1 MSHQAVTKFTSEQF
15 VSEFDLAREQIEKK
29 YSAMLESM
37 EVLEQE
43 TVDGPIPDD
52 EYKKSFTCHTHGE
65 QVAIY
70 TPIFDSPRQMINAAM
85 NKQKPQKHKIK
96 FLCSHCAKEVE
107 AAKAAELA
115 AVNKSEYA
123 DRKSK
128 HDLVM
133 IEKSGVSKRNENAS
147 LLSISPCNDKQAQ
160 AIDVAKAIMEKVS
173 AGEVAPNLILCG
185 GVGTG
190 KTLIGSALV
199 CDLIRA
205 GRVAIMSTVMTVIR
219 DYRATWKNDCDY
231 SEAQYIKKMTKADLL
246 VIDEVGVQYGSD
258 SEKLFLFDV
267 IDGRYQNQLPTI
279 LLSNLNVEGIR
290 ECIGA
295 RCLDRLREDGG
306 KAIGFDG
313 PSLRGK

>member
-1 MSHQAVTKFTSEQF
+1 MSHQELTKFASEQF
-15 VSEFDLAREQIEKK
+15 ASEFDLARDQIEKK
-29 YSAMLESM
+29 YSSMLESM
-37 EVLEQE
+37 EIFEQE
-43 TVDGPIPDD
+43 TVDGSIPDD
-52 EYKKSFTCHTHGE
+52 ESKKVFTCHVHGE

-70 TPIFDSPRQMINAAM
+70 TPVFDNPREMMKAVM
-85 NKQKPQKHKIK
+85 NKQKPQKYKIK
-96 FLCSHCAKEVE
+96 FLCQHCAEQL
-107 AAKAAELA
+107 ELA
-115 AVNKSEYA
+115 KSSELSEVRKSEYA

-128 HDLVM
+128 HDLAM
-133 IEKSGVSKRNENAS
+133 IEKSGVSKRNANAS

-160 AIDVAKAIMEKVS
+160 AIDIAKSIMDKVI
-173 AGEVAPNLILCG
+173 GGKVAPNLILCG

-231 SEAQYIKKMTKADLL
+231 SEAQYINKMTKADLL

-279 LLSNLNVEGIR
+279 LLSNLNVDGIR

-295 RCLDRLREDGG
+295 RCIDRLREDGG